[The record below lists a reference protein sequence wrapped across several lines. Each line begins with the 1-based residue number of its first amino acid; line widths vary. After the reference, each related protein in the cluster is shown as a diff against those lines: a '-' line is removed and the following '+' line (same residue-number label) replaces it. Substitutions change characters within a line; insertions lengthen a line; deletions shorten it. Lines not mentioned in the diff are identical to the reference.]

1 MSESHRD
8 LVVRRLQDAV
18 SSRSPIV
25 LRVGHDRKEGDPG
38 VLRRWS
44 SSAAP
49 STVSP
54 RGGAWL
60 IELDRDSDISPVI
73 AIHP

>member
-1 MSESHRD
+1 MSESHGDR
-8 LVVRRLQDAV
+8 VVRHLQDAV
-18 SSRSPIV
+18 SPRRPIV

-44 SSAAP
+44 SSAAL

-60 IELDRDSDISPVI
+60 FELSPVI